1 MEKRAFTTGEIA
13 NYCGV
18 NFRTVIR
25 WIKRGHL
32 NAYQLPGRGDNR
44 IALEELV
51 DFLERYNMPVPP
63 ELQNSLVAIG
73 AREEVMGA

>member
-1 MEKRAFTTGEIA
+1 MDKRSLTTGEVA
-13 NYCGV
+13 YFCGV

-44 IALEELV
+44 IGV
-51 DFLERYNMPVPP
+51 GDFLNFMEKYGMPVP
-63 ELQNSLVAIG
+63 EEFQDYSVSSRSEKVA
-73 AREEVMGA
+73 